1 MINKPIIAK
10 LAIATMLIILS
21 FSSLFAS
28 IRHFDA
34 RNIELAGL
42 VVNAQTLSPVESA
55 KIYDE
60 ENNELGTTD
69 KNGYYKITI
78 SYAKSGELDFKLRII
93 KQGFK
98 TFFQHE
104 HWGNLPDD
112 TRHIMYFGMQASNSK
127 AETFAT
133 FANSLN
139 NNDLSYDNVSGNF
152 GKVREQR
159 AFNSKLEN
167 AKAGNENVFIQ
178 VDGKFYIVDS
188 NGWIQVNSAID
199 LVSLNN
205 ELVLKADQLNAAIKR
220 KDIKWMT
227 PLDSKEAKFA
237 IYTKGTRKSAKQK

>member
-1 MINKPIIAK
+1 MINKLITSK
-10 LAIATMLIILS
+10 LATVIILLIFS
-21 FSSLFAS
+21 FSTSFAS
-28 IRHFDA
+28 VRHFDA
-34 RNIELAGL
+34 RNIQLAGL
-42 VVNAQTLSPVESA
+42 VVNAQTLAPVESA

-78 SYAKSGELDFKLRII
+78 SYTKSGELDFKLKII

-98 TFFQHE
+98 TFLQHE
-104 HWGNLPDD
+104 HWGNLSDN
-112 TRHIMYFGMQASNSK
+112 TSHIMYFGLTTANSN

-133 FANSLN
+133 FANSSN
-139 NNDLSYDNVSGNF
+139 NNDLSYDNVSANF
-152 GKVREQR
+152 SKVREQSE
-159 AFNSKLEN
+159 FNSKLKN

-188 NGWIQVNSAID
+188 SGWIQVNSASD
-199 LVSLNN
+199 LVSVNN
-205 ELVLKADQLNAAIKR
+205 EQVLKADHLNAAIKR

-237 IYTKGTRKSAKQK
+237 IYTKGAHKSTKQK